1 MRPPDP
7 QRVAAW
13 RERIEDLRRDLDLS
27 ETLHDLDGGVVQQ
40 YMLRIVDLLETVA
53 AWASR

>member
-13 RERIEDLRRDLDLS
+13 REQIEDLRRDLDRS
-27 ETLHDLDGGVVQQ
+27 ETLYNLDEGVVQQ
-40 YMLRIVDLLETVA
+40 YFIRIVDLLETVA